1 MKGDLELKHEVIIIG
16 GGACGIM
23 ASIMAKDFGLD
34 VALIEGGD
42 RIGKKIL
49 TTGNGRCNITNNNID
64 PIRYH
69 SSNPSFIKYIIDKF
83 TLEDTINF
91 FKSLGLYLIAL
102 EENKLYPLSLQASS
116 VLDIFR
122 FNLEDRNTPIYLN
135 SKVKNIIKI
144 KDKDLF
150 QINTED
156 GSMYYCKKVLL
167 CTGGKSYSKTGSDG
181 SGYKIAEALGH
192 SIIPTSPGLVQ
203 LKLKYDK
210 LKALSG
216 VKFNGNANIL
226 VDGKLRRSEFG
237 EILFTDYGIS
247 GPPILQL
254 SRLASRA
261 LLENKPVLLDIDIMP
276 NYDKTG
282 LIDFMEGHF
291 ALFSYRSI
299 SDNLVGIINK
309 KLIPII
315 LKESGIIDIH
325 TPTYAIEYENRYK
338 LYTLLKQWT
347 FSVCG
352 TNSFD
357 NAQVTLGGV
366 NTLEVHHCTLE
377 SKLVSGLYLGGEIL
391 DVDGDCGGFNLQW
404 AWSSAAISIKSI
416 YEGLRDLQH

>member
-49 TTGNGRCNITNNNID
+49 TTGNGRCNITNNNIN

-69 SSNPSFIKYIIDKF
+69 SSNPPFIKYIIDKF

-91 FKSLGLYLIAL
+91 FKSLGLYLITL

-144 KDKDLF
+144 RDKNLF

-156 GSMYYCKKVLL
+156 GSIYYCKKILL

-192 SIIPTSPGLVQ
+192 NIVPTSPGLVQ
-203 LKLKYDK
+203 LKLKYDR

-216 VKFNGNANIL
+216 VKFNGNANML

-261 LLENKPVLLDIDIMP
+261 LLENKPVLLEIDIMP
-276 NYDKTG
+276 NYDKAE

-299 SDNLVGIINK
+299 ADNLVGILNK

-338 LYTLLKQWT
+338 LYTLLKQWN
-347 FSVCG
+347 FPVCG

-366 NTLEVHHCTLE
+366 NTLEVNHCTLE
-377 SKLVSGLYLGGEIL
+377 SKLVSGLYFGGEIL

-404 AWSSAAISIKSI
+404 SWSSGAVAIKSI
-416 YEGLRDLQH
+416 YESLRDL